1 MTLFIALAVLAR
13 HYSLHGGSGGIPTAI
28 YHLPNQV
35 SHRTHTHNL
44 LKFAPKMASNY
55 NMLPPPPTL
64 DIHDTQAAE
73 KWKRFKRAWTNYSLA
88 TGLSEKAESVQV
100 ATLLTVISSEARE
113 VFSTFSDWDHEGDDA
128 KIQPVLAKFEQYCQP
143 RKNIPFE
150 RYRFNRHTQE
160 PGETYDKRVRVGS
173 VRRPSTTSVYLS
185 AIELTHDCALRC
197 YIMYK

>member
-1 MTLFIALAVLAR
+1 MTLFTVTAVLAR

-35 SHRTHTHNL
+35 SHPTFVT
-44 LKFAPKMASNY
+44 KMASNY
-55 NMLPPPPTL
+55 NMLPPPPIL
-64 DIHDTQAAE
+64 EIHDTQAAE

-128 KIQPVLAKFEQYCQP
+128 KIQPVLAKFEQCTANHARISCSNGTGSTVAP
-143 RKNIPFE
+143 RS
-150 RYRFNRHTQE
+150 QA
-160 PGETYDKRVRVGS
+160 
-173 VRRPSTTSVYLS
+173 RPTTSTTPSS
-185 AIELTHDCALRC
+185 GR
-197 YIMYK
+197 